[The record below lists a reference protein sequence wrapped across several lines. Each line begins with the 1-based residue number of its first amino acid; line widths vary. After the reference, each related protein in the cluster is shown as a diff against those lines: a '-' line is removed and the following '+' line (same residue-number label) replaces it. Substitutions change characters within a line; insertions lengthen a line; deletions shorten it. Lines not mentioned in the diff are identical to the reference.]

1 MAADPS
7 AALPSIEV
15 EGLSAAYPGG
25 ARALRDVGFRIVG
38 GRICGLVGPNGS
50 GKSTL
55 FKSIMG
61 LLAPLAGRVRICGRD
76 IAWARREGVVAYVPQ
91 LEEVDWTFPVSVR
104 DVVTMGRQGRMGFLR
119 IPSAIDRRIVEESL
133 RRVGMEGFGERQI
146 GELSGGQRKR
156 VFLARALA
164 QEASIILLDEPFT
177 GVDRKTEE
185 AIMLLLKGLRGEGRL
200 LLVSTHDLAAL
211 PDLCDD
217 VILLA
222 HHLVAAGPV
231 AETYTR
237 ENLAR
242 AFGAPP
248 REIFGEAAAERTE
261 SRSAAC
267 LAGAASAA

>member
-1 MAADPS
+1 MATDP
-7 AALPSIEV
+7 ALPTIEV

-25 ARALRDVGFRIVG
+25 ARALNDVGFRLVG
-38 GRICGLVGPNGS
+38 GRICGLAGPNGS

-55 FKSIMG
+55 FKAIMG
-61 LLAPLAGRVRICGRD
+61 LLPALSGRVGICGRD
-76 IAWARREGVVAYVPQ
+76 IAWARREGAIAYVPQ

-119 IPSAIDRRIVEESL
+119 IPSAEDRRRIADSL
-133 RRVGMEGFGERQI
+133 SRVGMDGFGERQI

-177 GVDRKTEE
+177 GVDRTTED
-185 AIMLLLKGLRGEGRL
+185 AITHLLKGLRQEGRL

-222 HHLVAAGPV
+222 GHLVAAGPV
-231 AETYTR
+231 AEVYTPD
-237 ENLAR
+237 NLAR
-242 AFGAPP
+242 AFGGPP
-248 REIFGEAAAERTE
+248 RGPRTTEAGHPGSLPSPAV
-261 SRSAAC
+261 
-267 LAGAASAA
+267 LARGA